1 MTMADVPAPQPRF
14 PRFSPVRLAGL
25 VGSRF
30 VVFVALI
37 TALALLATLVVLPLV
52 VPAGAFVRNT
62 SAQLGQVPPLAEA
75 LPKPAARSVIYAADR
90 KTQLAT
96 LFGDEN
102 RKVIKLR
109 DMGMRIRRAVI
120 AIEDYRFYEH
130 EGIDYRGIARAVVE
144 DVREGNIRQGGS
156 TLTQQYIKNVLTGN
170 AKTLDRKIREAIYA
184 VQLEKRLGKNEI
196 LEAYLNQ
203 AYFGEGAYGVAAAAE
218 HYFSKPVNKLS
229 FPEAAALAA
238 TIAAPER
245 YRPTNEAEN
254 GPRRKLVLDRMLQLG
269 YATQR
274 EVDLAKRERP
284 KIRIKKLSARQPY
297 FVEFIKQQLL
307 HDPAYDRSLGPADT
321 SARRKAV
328 FEGGLSI
335 YTTLQPGPQ
344 RAAEAAVRNKLAG
357 KAPDGALASV
367 EPNTGKIIA
376 MVSGKNFKENQV
388 NLAVLGQGGTGYH
401 SGSTFK
407 VFYLVSALE
416 QGLKPSLTFNAPP
429 QMTIHDPSCPEGWEV
444 GNAEPTEGGN
454 FNMYTGVQHSVN
466 TYFAQLMTKVRP
478 RNAVET
484 ARRMGIQVAKPDTR
498 AYANNWNI
506 CSSVL
511 GTGNISVLDMAS
523 AFGVLAND
531 GVRCQPYS
539 ITEVRDRDGKML
551 LAPRKSSCERVVPQ
565 GVSRQVVD
573 MLRTVI
579 QGGTGRRA
587 ALGGRP
593 LAGKTGTAQ
602 DYTSAMFTGFTPQL
616 ATSVWVGHRSGLVSM
631 RHEYNG
637 QRVFGGTFPAEIFHD
652 FMLAALDGK
661 RAMDFPPPPE
671 GRPKAPTGDK
681 VPGVVGRPL
690 AQARSILTKA
700 GFRVSVTQVDNNAPK
715 NLVIGQSPA
724 GGARAAKGT
733 TVTLQVSKGG
743 GGGGQGDATV
753 PGVVGQRQSGAAA
766 AVRHAGLKPQVVYA
780 IARGGDVG
788 RVMQQSPGGGSHVS
802 RGSTVILVVGRR
814 IGF

>member
-14 PRFSPVRLAGL
+14 PRFRPVRLAGL

-102 RKVIKLR
+102 RKVVKLH

-274 EVDLAKRERP
+274 EVYLAKRERP

-297 FVEFIKQQLL
+297 FVEFIKHQLL
-307 HDPAYDRSLGPADT
+307 HDPAYDSSLGPADT

-344 RAAEAAVRNKLAG
+344 SAAEKAVRDRLAG

-376 MVSGKNFKENQV
+376 MVSGKNFRENQV

-429 QMTIHDPSCPEGWEV
+429 QMTINDPSCPEGWEV

-579 QGGTGRRA
+579 QGGTGWRA

-631 RHEYNG
+631 RHEYDG

-715 NLVIGQSPA
+715 NVVIGQSPA

-753 PGVVGQRQSGAAA
+753 PGVVGQRQSDAAA
-766 AVRHAGLKPQVVYA
+766 AIRHAGLKPQVVYA

>member
-1 MTMADVPAPQPRF
+1 
-14 PRFSPVRLAGL
+14 
-25 VGSRF
+25 
-30 VVFVALI
+30 
-37 TALALLATLVVLPLV
+37 
-52 VPAGAFVRNT
+52 
-62 SAQLGQVPPLAEA
+62 
-75 LPKPAARSVIYAADR
+75 
-90 KTQLAT
+90 
-96 LFGDEN
+96 
-102 RKVIKLR
+102 
-109 DMGMRIRRAVI
+109 
-120 AIEDYRFYEH
+120 
-130 EGIDYRGIARAVVE
+130 
-144 DVREGNIRQGGS
+144 
-156 TLTQQYIKNVLTGN
+156 
-170 AKTLDRKIREAIYA
+170 
-184 VQLEKRLGKNEI
+184 
-196 LEAYLNQ
+196 
-203 AYFGEGAYGVAAAAE
+203 
-218 HYFSKPVNKLS
+218 
-229 FPEAAALAA
+229 
-238 TIAAPER
+238 
-245 YRPTNEAEN
+245 
-254 GPRRKLVLDRMLQLG
+254 
-269 YATQR
+269 
-274 EVDLAKRERP
+274 
-284 KIRIKKLSARQPY
+284 
-297 FVEFIKQQLL
+297 
-307 HDPAYDRSLGPADT
+307 
-321 SARRKAV
+321 
-328 FEGGLSI
+328 
-335 YTTLQPGPQ
+335 
-344 RAAEAAVRNKLAG
+344 
-357 KAPDGALASV
+357 
-367 EPNTGKIIA
+367 

-579 QGGTGRRA
+579 QGGTGFRA
-587 ALGGRP
+587 ALDRP

-637 QRVFGGTFPAEIFHD
+637 NRVFGGTFPAEIFHD

-661 RAMDFPPPPE
+661 PVMNFPPPPE
-671 GRPKAPTGDK
+671 GRPTAPTGDK

-700 GFRVSVTQVDNNAPK
+700 GFKVSVTQVDNNAPK

-766 AVRHAGLKPQVVYA
+766 AVRRAGLKPQVVYT
-780 IARGGDVG
+780 IAQGGDVG